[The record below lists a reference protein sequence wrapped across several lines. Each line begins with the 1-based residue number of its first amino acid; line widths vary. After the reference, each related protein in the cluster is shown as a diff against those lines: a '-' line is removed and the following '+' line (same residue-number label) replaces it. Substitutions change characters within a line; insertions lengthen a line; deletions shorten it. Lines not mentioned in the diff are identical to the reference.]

1 MIPIDKNRTR
11 EIIASAYGIST
22 DDVINPS
29 LCIAF
34 GKCVYMFR
42 DAIERGIEQGMHLLY
57 VKNFKKEISG
67 WVYNLDRSYILYID
81 SSFFKNIV
89 INGSEKNVKVDITS
103 LLDDPRNLIGY
114 EDSDDSIKYVAQS
127 WNDPNRTTESVE
139 PDLPLD
145 STSETTTSN
154 ITDVSFD
161 PNFSFGNYDADQ
173 DRDASKIT
181 RLEYAC
187 LILKVPNSGKNW
199 IDRLILQSRQL
210 DKA

>member
-1 MIPIDKNRTR
+1 MIEIDKGRTR
-11 EIIASAYGIST
+11 EIIATAYDISNNA
-22 DDVINPS
+22 VINPS

-42 DAIERGIEQGMHLLY
+42 DAIERGIDQGMHLLY
-57 VKNFKKEISG
+57 VRNFKKEPSG
-67 WVYNLDRSYILYID
+67 WVYNLNNSVILFID
-81 SSFFKNIV
+81 KAFFANIDMSG
-89 INGSEKNVKVDITS
+89 NDKNVKVDISS
-103 LLDDPRNLIGY
+103 LLDNPSNLFGV
-114 EDSDDSIKYVAQS
+114 EDDGVVSYKSKEIDM
-127 WNDPNRTTESVE
+127 ES
-139 PDLPLD
+139 
-145 STSETTTSN
+145 TNSN
-154 ITDVSFD
+154 ILSNVADVSFD

-187 LILKVPNSGKNW
+187 LILKVPNSGKDW

>member
-1 MIPIDKNRTR
+1 MIQIDKNRTR

-42 DAIERGIEQGMHLLY
+42 DAIERGIDQGMHLLY
-57 VKNFKKEISG
+57 VRNFKKEPSG
-67 WVYNLDRSYILYID
+67 WVYNLNNSIILFID
-81 SSFFKNIV
+81 KAFFANIDMSGNDKNI
-89 INGSEKNVKVDITS
+89 KVDISS
-103 LLDDPRNLIGY
+103 LLDNPSNLFGV
-114 EDSDDSIKYVAQS
+114 EDDGVVSYKRKEIDMKSTNSDI
-127 WNDPNRTTESVE
+127 P
-139 PDLPLD
+139 
-145 STSETTTSN
+145 SN

-187 LILKVPNSGKNW
+187 LILKVPNSGKDW

>member
-1 MIPIDKNRTR
+1 MIQIDKNRTR

-42 DAIERGIEQGMHLLY
+42 DAIERGIDQGMHLLY
-57 VKNFKKEISG
+57 VRNFKKEPSG
-67 WVYNLDRSYILYID
+67 WVYNLNNSIILFID
-81 SSFFKNIV
+81 KAFFANIDMSGNDKNI
-89 INGSEKNVKVDITS
+89 KVDISS
-103 LLDDPRNLIGY
+103 LLDNPSNLFGV
-114 EDSDDSIKYVAQS
+114 EDDGVVSYKRKEIDMKSTNSDI
-127 WNDPNRTTESVE
+127 P
-139 PDLPLD
+139 
-145 STSETTTSN
+145 SN

-187 LILKVPNSGKNW
+187 LILKVPNTGKDW

>member
-1 MIPIDKNRTR
+1 MKMIQIDKNRTR

-42 DAIERGIEQGMHLLY
+42 DAIERGIDQGMHLLY
-57 VKNFKKEISG
+57 VRNFKKEPSG
-67 WVYNLDRSYILYID
+67 WVYNLNNSIILFID
-81 SSFFKNIV
+81 KAFFANIDMSGNDKNI
-89 INGSEKNVKVDITS
+89 KVDISS
-103 LLDDPRNLIGY
+103 LLDNPSNLFGV
-114 EDSDDSIKYVAQS
+114 EDDGVVSYKRKEIDMKSTNSDI
-127 WNDPNRTTESVE
+127 P
-139 PDLPLD
+139 
-145 STSETTTSN
+145 SN

-187 LILKVPNSGKNW
+187 LILKVPNTGKDW

>member
-1 MIPIDKNRTR
+1 MKMIPIDKNRTR

-42 DAIERGIEQGMHLLY
+42 DAIERGIDQGMHLLY
-57 VKNFKKEISG
+57 VRNFKKEPSG
-67 WVYNLDRSYILYID
+67 WVYNLNNSIILFID
-81 SSFFKNIV
+81 KAFFANIDMSGNDKNI
-89 INGSEKNVKVDITS
+89 KVDISS
-103 LLDDPRNLIGY
+103 LLDNPSNLFGV
-114 EDSDDSIKYVAQS
+114 EDDGVVSYKRKEIDMKSTNSDI
-127 WNDPNRTTESVE
+127 P
-139 PDLPLD
+139 
-145 STSETTTSN
+145 SN

-187 LILKVPNSGKNW
+187 LILKVPNSGKDW